1 MIDDTRDDDAFAAR
15 VAAGL
20 RAAPRADEGF
30 VERVMATVE
39 SSEPRDARRWWLR
52 PRTLRASPLA
62 MLAMAAALAFVA
74 IGASTIASRLG
85 AARAPQTAAMRDTV
99 YLVRFV
105 FTDAAARSVALVG
118 SFNDWTK
125 DATPMTQTAPGV
137 WSVTV
142 PMPAGRHEYAF
153 ILRDASGERWAADPV
168 ALLRRDEFGTE
179 SSIVSV
185 GAS

>member
-1 MIDDTRDDDAFAAR
+1 
-15 VAAGL
+15 
-20 RAAPRADEGF
+20 
-30 VERVMATVE
+30 MATVE
-39 SSEPRDARRWWLR
+39 TSARGNERNWFLR
-52 PRTLRASPLA
+52 TRTLRASPAALLA
-62 MLAMAAALAFVA
+62 IAATLAFVA
-74 IGASTIASRLG
+74 IGANNIATRLG
-85 AARAPQTAAMRDTV
+85 AERVPPTAAMPDTV

-105 FTDAAARSVALVG
+105 FTDDAARSVALVG

-142 PMPAGRHEYAF
+142 PMPAGRQEYAF
-153 ILRDASGERWAADPV
+153 VLRDASGERWAADPT